1 LTFTV
6 RFSSNAERDFLR
18 AQTYYDEVAP
28 HQTDR
33 FVAEVFSAARV
44 LVDHI
49 EIGRVISGDVRRW
62 QLGVFPY
69 QLWYRVNHERVVVRI
84 IAVVGDAQDHQRF
97 ADRLM

>member
-1 LTFTV
+1 MTFTA

-18 AQTYYDEVAP
+18 VQTYYDEVAP

-33 FVAEVFSAARV
+33 FVAEVFSAARL

-49 EIGRVISGDVRRW
+49 EIGRVINDDVRRW

-69 QLWYRVNHERVVVRI
+69 QLWYRVNQEMRVVRI
-84 IAVVGDAQDHQRF
+84 IAVVGDAQDHRQF
-97 ADRLM
+97 ADRLV